1 MGCGGDRDASK
12 RPLMAKIACELATD
26 PIFTSDNPRSE
37 DPLAILKDMEKG
49 VQEDNYQIIPD
60 SKEAITRQ
68 SALHIS
74 VMSCLIAGK
83 GHETYQ
89 IIGDQVFDF
98 DDRLEALKA
107 IKGR

>member
-1 MGCGGDRDASK
+1 
-12 RPLMAKIACELATD
+12 MAKIACELATD

-37 DPLAILKDMEKG
+37 DPMAILKDMEKG

-60 SKEAITRQ
+60 RKEAIKAAIS
-68 SALHIS
+68 SASMGDVI
-74 VMSCLIAGK
+74 LIAGK

-107 IKGR
+107 IKER